1 MLFHKQN
8 LTKIIGFYALFL
20 TDRKRIIFMFEKRAS
35 ISLDLHSGTLNKA
48 CDPDDDEIE
57 IQETNQVSRQSK
69 Y

>member
-1 MLFHKQN
+1 
-8 LTKIIGFYALFL
+8 
-20 TDRKRIIFMFEKRAS
+20 MFEKRAS

-48 CDPDDDEIE
+48 CDPDDDDEIE

>member
-1 MLFHKQN
+1 
-8 LTKIIGFYALFL
+8 
-20 TDRKRIIFMFEKRAS
+20 MFEKRAS
-35 ISLDLHSGTLNKA
+35 ISLDLHSGTLNIA